1 MSEVVDKAVAA
12 AKQEKSSTTAAATTQ
27 DAAGN
32 LAKPKVEEKKKVT
45 GFYKDLLKGSRT
57 AKTGGEAGEPQK
69 KPTAPKI
76 SGGQ

>member
-1 MSEVVDKAVAA
+1 VAA
-12 AKQEKSSTTAAATTQ
+12 AQQEKSSNATTAAAATTQ

-32 LAKPKVEEKKKVT
+32 PIKPKPVEEKKKVT
-45 GFYKDLLKGSRT
+45 GFYKDLLKGNRI
-57 AKTGGEAGEPQK
+57 AKTGGEAGEAQK